1 MERPALP
8 HDFGPLDS
16 EDGNVNRWLLCECAD
31 TILLLRFLSLFLYV
45 CLELV
50 LNLNMSFIIMVDM
63 NYFSNKQDKWLWV
76 DEPKSVFIRW
86 CIIIIRNDISN
97 AVADTVFCLLV
108 FEHVIWVKIMKELAM

>member
-8 HDFGPLDS
+8 PDFGPLDS
-16 EDGNVNRWLLCECAD
+16 EDGNVNRWWLCECAD

-63 NYFSNKQDKWLWV
+63 NYFSNKQRINGFGLMNPSLFLFGGV
-76 DEPKSVFIRW
+76 
-86 CIIIIRNDISN
+86 
-97 AVADTVFCLLV
+97 
-108 FEHVIWVKIMKELAM
+108 